1 MALIQVQGT
10 DFVLEPIPLRT
21 VRPFIAEDLEL
32 RDVAE
37 EENIDLNDQIEV
49 MKLIRRKVEAKIFTP
64 FSGDISQILRL
75 NPDQPCAPFT

>member
-1 MALIQVQGT
+1 MALVQVQGT

-37 EENIDLNDQIEV
+37 EESVDLNDQIEV
-49 MKLIRRKVEAKIFTP
+49 MKLIRRKV
-64 FSGDISQILRL
+64 
-75 NPDQPCAPFT
+75 

>member
-1 MALIQVQGT
+1 MIIWMCIESLILGFRHVALVQVHGT

-37 EENIDLNDQIEV
+37 EENMDLNDQIEV
-49 MKLIRRKVEAKIFTP
+49 MKLIRRKV
-64 FSGDISQILRL
+64 
-75 NPDQPCAPFT
+75 